1 MAKIPVALLVEHPEN
16 KLFHNLS
23 DEELQELAKDMQ
35 ENGLIHAVVA
45 RTAGEQYQI
54 ISGHQ
59 RVRAAKLLGW
69 TEIETDVLEVD
80 ENKAA
85 RMLISANVKTR
96 TLSPMELAKAIRREK
111 ELIEQTYGERRG
123 NPDLNSGH
131 NVQNLKG
138 VWSEEIAKEN
148 EINEKTVRRLDKLN
162 ELIPELQQLVDQG
175 KLGTTAAEQLAYLE
189 SETQQALFAS
199 LGEEISLRT
208 VAQTKEL
215 RKRLEEAQA
224 KDRQTEELQQELAR
238 LQQMGRLE
246 DKQQIARLQSEIQH
260 LQNQP
265 PEQIEVV
272 PEAVKNELAVWK
284 KRVSEVEQEKRE
296 KEDALRKK
304 EEELAFFQSKREVLL
319 KEIKRLEKELAN
331 AQAEKQE
338 ESTTQEKAQQAESDH
353 KTQIRRVHA
362 LLEIATYAEI
372 RELATNPALLEQT
385 AQDLANFKHAFGET
399 LETADHLALISHVL
413 AQVAD
418 FLKRNARKLEVVK

>member
-1 MAKIPVALLVEHPEN
+1 
-16 KLFHNLS
+16 
-23 DEELQELAKDMQ
+23 
-35 ENGLIHAVVA
+35 A

-96 TLSPMELAKAIRREK
+96 TLSPMELAKAIRRER
-111 ELIEQTYGERRG
+111 ELIEQTYGNRERKRT
-123 NPDLNSGH
+123 DLTAAPGE
-131 NVQNLKG
+131 QQLKG
-138 VWSEEIAKEN
+138 LWSEQVSQEIGKSEQH
-148 EINEKTVRRLDKLN
+148 IRRLDKLN
-162 ELIPELQQLVDQG
+162 ELIPEFQQLVEQG
-175 KLGTTAAEQLAYLE
+175 KLALKAGEQLAYLE
-189 SETQQALFAS
+189 PETQQALFAS

-246 DKQQIARLQSEIQH
+246 DKQQIARLQSEIQR

-284 KRVSEVEQEKRE
+284 KRISEMELENQKKQEEADKIKLE
-296 KEDALRKK
+296 LELKK
-304 EEELAFFQSKREVLL
+304 KGYDFLL
-319 KEIKRLEKELAN
+319 DENKKLENEIKRLRNGISKIPNVEDS
-331 AQAEKQE
+331 EKQKIIE
-338 ESTTQEKAQQAESDH
+338 EEVQFMQNLEKQRIINQSII
-353 KTQIRRVHA
+353 KFIP
-362 LLEIATYAEI
+362 EIAKVDTE
-372 RELATNPALLEQT
+372 EKLT
-385 AQDLANFKHAFGET
+385 ET
-399 LETADHLALISHVL
+399 IQAM
-413 AQVAD
+413 
-418 FLKRNARKLEVVK
+418 LEVYHNRETRERVIVNMKQT

>member
-69 TEIETDVLEVD
+69 TDIETDVLDVD
-80 ENKAA
+80 DNKAA

-111 ELIEQTYGERRG
+111 ELIEQTYGNRERKRT
-123 NPDLNSGH
+123 DLTAAHHEPQLEGR
-131 NVQNLKG
+131 
-138 VWSEEIAKEN
+138 WSEQVSQEIGKSEQH
-148 EINEKTVRRLDKLN
+148 IRRLDKLN

-189 SETQQALFAS
+189 PETQQALFAS

-246 DKQQIARLQSEIQH
+246 DKQQIARLQSEIQR

-304 EEELAFFQSKREVLL
+304 EEELAFF
-319 KEIKRLEKELAN
+319 
-331 AQAEKQE
+331 
-338 ESTTQEKAQQAESDH
+338 
-353 KTQIRRVHA
+353 
-362 LLEIATYAEI
+362 
-372 RELATNPALLEQT
+372 
-385 AQDLANFKHAFGET
+385 
-399 LETADHLALISHVL
+399 
-413 AQVAD
+413 
-418 FLKRNARKLEVVK
+418 